1 MSQELSAE
9 EHTGHPTA
17 GQYFRIAVI
26 LCAITAVEIGI
37 FYLEVLGHW
46 MIPILFILSASK
58 FALVAMYYMH
68 LKFDHNLFSYM
79 FVGGFI
85 LAACVI
91 SFLLLLFGVYS

>member
-1 MSQELSAE
+1 
-9 EHTGHPTA
+9 
-17 GQYFRIAVI
+17 
-26 LCAITAVEIGI
+26 
-37 FYLEVLGHW
+37 
-46 MIPILFILSASK
+46 MIPILFTLSAGK

-91 SFLLLLFGVYS
+91 SFLILLFGVYS

>member
-17 GQYFRIAVI
+17 GQYVRIAVI
-26 LCAITAVEIGI
+26 LCTITAVEVGI
-37 FYLEVLGHW
+37 FYVEFLGHW

-85 LAACVI
+85 LAASLI
-91 SFLLLLFGVYS
+91 IFLLLLFGVYS

>member
-1 MSQELSAE
+1 MSQELSEE

-37 FYLEVLGHW
+37 FYLEVIGHW

-91 SFLLLLFGVYS
+91 SFLILLFGVYS

>member
-37 FYLEVLGHW
+37 FYLEFIGHW
-46 MIPILFILSASK
+46 MIPILFTLSACK

-68 LKFDHNLFSYM
+68 LKFDLFTYL